1 MTELSSP
8 TPVRGGLLRTL
19 LRPGR
24 WLMQRLRLP
33 AKLGLVAASLI
44 LPLCGLL
51 GLQVHEQWL
60 DLQALQQE
68 QQALSVAEQ
77 VLPVLQATQRLRGL
91 THRLLSGDTQ
101 AAAPRDDAI
110 RALQQAQAALELRLN
125 EAALQ
130 ALLQPWP
137 AVRGQLQALSGAPGV
152 TAAAS
157 FQQHSLAIEALLQLA
172 QAHAEQGRT
181 RLDNEAPS
189 RVMAELLTRSLLP
202 LSESVATARGLGAGL
217 LSRGQASLAERA
229 EVLGEWHQVQHRTRD
244 VASRLTLLARV
255 GGAVPGSWPGTQAE
269 LDRLIR
275 DSRQSL
281 AEEPLQMPAEAYF
294 QRGSTVLAQLAA
306 MHADLAAR
314 LREAL
319 LQREQQIRHTLW
331 WEAGGV
337 LAGLMGLGYLLL
349 AFSVTFQGALRT
361 LMRHTEAMA
370 RGDLS
375 SKVEVDGRDEL
386 AQIGQVLER
395 MGQRLSDLVAEIR
408 SSASMVNLT
417 GQQVSDGSSRL
428 AGRTDEQASTLR
440 SSVSAIQQLSQEV
453 ADNADAAQRLD
464 GLTERLASQAEAG
477 SQAMQDSLQAMQQMQ
492 EASQRVSEV
501 VAVIDDVA
509 FQTGILSL
517 NAAIEAARAG
527 EAGKGFAVV
536 AGEVRQL
543 AQRSAESAE
552 EIRRLITHAGDQVSL
567 SDQRLQR
574 TSEALS
580 TLVQGVREVS
590 QQLRQIAQSSGQ
602 QSADLQG
609 VTQSVGNLDE
619 ITRENAALVEES
631 SQASNELVGRA
642 TLLREAVASMQLRQG
657 SADEALALVEKALS
671 HLATVGRQQAMVDFH
686 AADGGFL
693 DRDLYLFSI
702 DRHGVFSV
710 FGARPEVVGQ
720 GVSAVPGLDDSF
732 TQKVWAAA
740 DAGGGW
746 VQYEV
751 LNPLTGAIAAK
762 ETCVRPAGDGQALG
776 CGIYR
781 PDAAIGDGRVKPKPV
796 SWSARQERSREQV
809 AA

>member
-1 MTELSSP
+1 MTELSPPSP
-8 TPVRGGLLRTL
+8 ARGGLLRAL
-19 LRPGR
+19 LRPGC

-51 GLQVHEQWL
+51 MMQVRGQWRS
-60 DLQALQQE
+60 LQATQQD
-68 QQALSVAEQ
+68 QVALSVAEHL
-77 VLPVLQATQRLRGL
+77 LPVLQETQRLRGL
-91 THRLLSGDTQ
+91 THRMLSGDAK

-110 RALQQAQAALELRLN
+110 RALKLAQAALEARLAPVDRDA
-125 EAALQ
+125 AAL
-130 ALLQPWP
+130 AWP
-137 AVRGQLQALSGAPGV
+137 ALRQQLQALSSGQGT
-152 TAAAS
+152 TAAES

-172 QAHAEQGRT
+172 QSHAEQGRMSQDT
-181 RLDNEAPS
+181 EPQS
-189 RVMAELLTRSLLP
+189 RAMVEVLTRSILP
-202 LSESVATARGLGAGL
+202 LTESVATARGLGAGL

-229 EVLGEWHQVQHRTRD
+229 EVLGELRQVQRGTQEL
-244 VASRLTLLARV
+244 ANRLALLARV
-255 GGAVPGSWPGTQAE
+255 GGEVPGSWAGTEAE
-269 LDRLIR
+269 LNRLVR
-275 DSRQSL
+275 ESRQTL
-281 AEEPLQMPAEAYF
+281 TDERLQVPPDAYF
-294 QRGSTVLAQLAA
+294 QRGSSVLARLTA

-314 LREAL
+314 LKEAL
-319 LQREQQIRHTLW
+319 AQREQQIRQALW
-331 WEAGGV
+331 WA
-337 LAGLMGLGYLLL
+337 AGLVLLGLLTLAYLLMSF
-349 AFSVTFQGALRT
+349 AVTFRGALRT
-361 LMRHTEAMA
+361 LLKHTEAMA

-375 SKVEVDGRDEL
+375 SKVEVNGRDEL

-428 AGRTDEQASTLR
+428 AGRTDEQAITLR

-464 GLTERLASQAEAG
+464 GLTERLAGQAEAG

-543 AQRSAESAE
+543 AQRSAESAA
-552 EIRRLITHAGDQVSL
+552 EIRQLITHAGDQVSL

-574 TSEALS
+574 TSQALA

-609 VTQSVGNLDE
+609 VTRSVGNLDE

-642 TLLREAVASMQLRQG
+642 TSLREAVASMQLRQG
-657 SADEALALVEKALS
+657 SADEALALVEKALL

-686 AADGGFL
+686 AADGGYI
-693 DRDLYLFSI
+693 DRDLYVFSI

-710 FGARPEVVGQ
+710 FGARPEVVGH
-720 GVSAVPGLDDSF
+720 GVAAVPGLDDSF

-762 ETCVRPAGDGQALG
+762 ESYVRDAGEGQALG

-781 PDAAIGDGRVKPKPV
+781 PDTGAGDGRIKPRPV